1 MNHILKR
8 IIFVVVLVA
17 IFALAVVIALKNTDP
32 LTFNFLMFKVSTS
45 AANVVIGSFVA
56 GGIVGLLAGMGLVL
70 RLQVGK
76 RWAERKAKKFEDE
89 IHKIRS
95 SPIKE

>member
-1 MNHILKR
+1 MNKILKR

-17 IFALAVVIALKNTDP
+17 IFALAVVIALKNTSP
-32 LTFNFLMFKVSTS
+32 MEFNFLMFKVSTS

-56 GGIVGLLAGMGLVL
+56 GGLVGMLAGMGLVL
-70 RLQVGK
+70 RLQVTK
-76 RWAERKAKKFEDE
+76 RWAERKARKFEDE